1 MKSFLF
7 STALCLFV
15 FLATNAQE
23 SSLLWRISGNGL
35 SEPSYIYGT
44 IHLICP
50 QDYSMKSKVKACFA
64 ETQQV
69 YLEVDFDD
77 PQMMQKMMS
86 MSMLTN
92 GETARDYLTDE
103 EYAYLDDKFKNTIG
117 TGMAQLQVMKPL
129 ILLSMSYI
137 SILQCQPVS
146 FETVFVEMAKEE
158 DKEVLGLESLEQQ
171 MSFFNEIPLTEQFKM
186 VSDIVKQ
193 EDKAR
198 DEFNTLVKIYNSENI
213 KGLLEFMDESEW
225 SMEKYE
231 EILIHG
237 RNKDWASK
245 LDSIAK
251 EKPTFFAV
259 GAGHLAGENGWL
271 SLLEK
276 KGYNVE
282 AVK

>member
-146 FETVFVEMAKEE
+146 FETVFVEMAKED
-158 DKEVLGLESLEQQ
+158 DKEVLGLETLEQQ